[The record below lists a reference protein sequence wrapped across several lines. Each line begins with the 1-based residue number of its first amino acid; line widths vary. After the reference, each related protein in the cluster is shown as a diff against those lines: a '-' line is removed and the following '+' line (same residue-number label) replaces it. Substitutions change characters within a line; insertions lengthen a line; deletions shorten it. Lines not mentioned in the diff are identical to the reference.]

1 MSNKVQTLNNCPGQ
15 TKISAAKRTK
25 QRLNVRCWLLC
36 AEEERSARLQP
47 LALVATTRQDEAR
60 HHAVTC
66 IAGVH
71 RQRDAVAGAVW
82 FRRVL
87 TTTSIIST
95 QLKRRFR
102 IEFALLTV

>member
-66 IAGVH
+66 VAGVH
-71 RQRDAVAGAVW
+71 RQRDAVAGAVR

-87 TTTSIIST
+87 TTTSIVRME
-95 QLKRRFR
+95 L
-102 IEFALLTV
+102 ALFIRVHD